1 MKDVINAKENIPKL
15 CLFSFNK
22 LCFVSD
28 VLIGVDMKTK
38 LRKVTKLW
46 KGMYISLRDYEIQQ
60 AIDKNYSIQAV
71 HKGEVMMLTP
81 SRLKE
86 IDLTVGTP
94 QKSIYDGKSYRLI
107 DVRWNPYDRSNKSK
121 PL

>member
-1 MKDVINAKENIPKL
+1 
-15 CLFSFNK
+15 
-22 LCFVSD
+22 
-28 VLIGVDMKTK
+28 MKTK

-46 KGMYISLRDYEIQQ
+46 KGMYISLRDYEIQK
-60 AIDKNYSIQAV
+60 AIDDNYSIQAV

-94 QKSIYDGKSYRLI
+94 QKSIYDGNYAQQFGPNKFSAYQAITHWSTHYPSDSVNTR
-107 DVRWNPYDRSNKSK
+107 YDRERKVSNMSWFSQAA
-121 PL
+121 

>member
-1 MKDVINAKENIPKL
+1 
-15 CLFSFNK
+15 
-22 LCFVSD
+22 
-28 VLIGVDMKTK
+28 MKTK

-46 KGMYISLRDYEIQQ
+46 KRMYISLRDYEIQQ
-60 AIDKNYSIQAV
+60 AIDKNYTIQAV

-86 IDLTVGTP
+86 IDLSVGTP

-107 DVRWNPYDRSNKSK
+107 DLRWNPYDRSNKSK

>member
-1 MKDVINAKENIPKL
+1 MKDVINVKESIPKL

-60 AIDKNYSIQAV
+60 AIDKNYTIQAV

-86 IDLTVGTP
+86 IDLSVGTP

-107 DVRWNPYDRSNKSK
+107 DLRWNPYDRSNKSK

>member
-1 MKDVINAKENIPKL
+1 LKDVINAKENIPKL
-15 CLFSFNK
+15 CLFNFIK

-60 AIDKNYSIQAV
+60 AIDKNYTIQAV

-86 IDLTVGTP
+86 IDLSVGTP

-107 DVRWNPYDRSNKSK
+107 DLRWNPYDRSNKSK

>member
-1 MKDVINAKENIPKL
+1 MKDVINAKENILKL

-46 KGMYISLRDYEIQQ
+46 KGIYISLRDYEIQQ
-60 AIDKNYSIQAV
+60 AIDKNYTIQAV

-86 IDLTVGTP
+86 IDLSVGTP
-94 QKSIYDGKSYRLI
+94 QKSMYDGKSYRLI
-107 DVRWNPYDRSNKSK
+107 DLRWNPYDRSNKSK

>member
-1 MKDVINAKENIPKL
+1 LKDVINAKGNIPKL

-60 AIDKNYSIQAV
+60 AIDKNYTIQAV

-86 IDLTVGTP
+86 IDLSVGTP

-107 DVRWNPYDRSNKSK
+107 DLRWNPYDRSNKSK

>member
-1 MKDVINAKENIPKL
+1 MKDVINVKESIPKL

-60 AIDKNYSIQAV
+60 AIDKNYTIQAV

-86 IDLTVGTP
+86 IDLSVGTP

-107 DVRWNPYDRSNKSK
+107 DLRWNPYDRSNKSD

>member
-1 MKDVINAKENIPKL
+1 MKGVINAKENILKL

-60 AIDKNYSIQAV
+60 AIDKNYTIQAV

-86 IDLTVGTP
+86 IDLSVGTP

-107 DVRWNPYDRSNKSK
+107 DLRWNPYDRSNKSK